1 MTLAIEDANSKLV
14 DQVAVA
20 DVDVEESLVTT
31 DSLDISLSQFS
42 YSLQFLVKG
51 WHLFWLP
58 MYPNTS

>member
-1 MTLAIEDANSKLV
+1 MTLAIEDTNSKLIDV
-14 DQVAVA
+14 VVVA
-20 DVDVEESLVTT
+20 DVDVEKRLVTA

-58 MYPNTS
+58 M